1 MTLTVGIIFP
11 RFLLDNLLNM
21 YEKLTLNIM
30 YNACK
35 KKKKS
40 LSIIVNIHSLN
51 NDEHDYRLYV
61 CE

>member
-1 MTLTVGIIFP
+1 MTSTVGIMFP

-35 KKKKS
+35 KKILKYYCK
-40 LSIIVNIHSLN
+40 HSLIK
-51 NDEHDYRLYV
+51 
-61 CE
+61 